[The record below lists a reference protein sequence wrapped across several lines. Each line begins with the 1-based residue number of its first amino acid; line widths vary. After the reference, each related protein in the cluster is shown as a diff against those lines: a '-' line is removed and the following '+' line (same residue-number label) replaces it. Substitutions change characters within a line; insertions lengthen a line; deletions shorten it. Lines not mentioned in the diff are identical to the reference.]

1 MSAQRGP
8 RGGEVME
15 RPQWSAIRA
24 VIGDLHQTLDNAAQ
38 TRQQVL
44 EITGTAWSDDRLVKA
59 VVGPRGQLIELEI
72 DPRVFRTPNSKAL
85 SASILS
91 TVRAAVED
99 ANQKTREIVDK
110 AMPKDRGL
118 GLLGATDFDQMMSSH
133 DADLPRVLKKED
145 GLGYVS

>member
-1 MSAQRGP
+1 
-8 RGGEVME
+8 ME

-24 VIGDLHQTLDNAAQ
+24 VIGDLHETLDNAAK

-99 ANQKTREIVDK
+99 ANQKTREIVNK